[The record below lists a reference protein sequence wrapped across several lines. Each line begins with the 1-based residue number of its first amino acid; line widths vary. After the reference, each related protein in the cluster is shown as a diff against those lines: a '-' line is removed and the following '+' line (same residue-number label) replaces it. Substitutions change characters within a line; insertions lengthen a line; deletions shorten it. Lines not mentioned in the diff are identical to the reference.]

1 MFRPAPAAPRKRR
14 RVIERVLRVRPPF
27 RLDLTVAV
35 LRRFSTNVVD
45 VTSQDGTYRR
55 ALSGFTEAA
64 VVAVRQRDAGELVV
78 RIDCGPGDEER
89 TFALVPRMLGT
100 ERDLATFE
108 RGAESIPWLRDLARR
123 MRGVK
128 PPRYATLWEACVN
141 AVVFQQVSLHAA
153 TAILRRVILEI
164 GEPIERDGIALR
176 AFPTIEAL
184 LEAPDD
190 VLRRAGLSVN
200 KIATLRRVATALQSG
215 SLDEVMLEE
224 RSSTEASAVLC
235 GIKGIGPWTAA
246 VVLLRGLGRLD
257 VFPANDSGVARG
269 LASLAGGAV
278 DIDDTFTRLGDQ
290 RGMLYFHL
298 LLARLETSG
307 EVTGTNW

>member
-1 MFRPAPAAPRKRR
+1 MFRPACAAPRERR
-14 RVIERVLRVRPPF
+14 RVIERVLHVRPPF

-45 VTSQDGTYRR
+45 VTSPDGTYRR
-55 ALSGFTEAA
+55 ALAGFAEPA
-64 VVAVRQRDAGELVV
+64 VVAVRQTNSGELAV
-78 RIDCGPGDEER
+78 RVDCGPGDEER

-100 ERDLATFE
+100 ERDLTTFD
-108 RGAESIPWLRDLARR
+108 RGAESVPWLRDLARR

-153 TAILRRVILEI
+153 TAILRRVILAI

-176 AFPTIEAL
+176 AFPTIDAL

-190 VLRRAGLSVN
+190 TLRGAGLSAN
-200 KIATLRRVATALQSG
+200 KVATLRRVGAALQNG
-215 SLDEVMLEE
+215 ALDEVMLEE
-224 RSSTEASAVLC
+224 RSSAEASAVLC

-278 DIDDTFTRLGDQ
+278 DIDETFAYLGDQ

-298 LLARLETSG
+298 LLARLEASG
-307 EVTGTNW
+307 EVTGTIW

>member
-1 MFRPAPAAPRKRR
+1 MFRSAFAAPRERH
-14 RVIERVLRVRPPF
+14 RVTERVLRVRPPF

-45 VTSQDGTYRR
+45 VTAPDGTYRR
-55 ALSGFTEAA
+55 ALAGFSEPA
-64 VVAVRQRDAGELVV
+64 VVAVRQTGPEELAV
-78 RIDCGPGDEER
+78 RVDCGPGEEER

-100 ERDLATFE
+100 ERELATFE

-164 GEPIERDGIALR
+164 GEPIERDGTALR
-176 AFPTIEAL
+176 AFPTIGAL
-184 LEAPDD
+184 LDAPDD
-190 VLRRAGLSVN
+190 LLRRAGLSVN
-200 KIATLRRVATALQSG
+200 KIATLRRVGAALQSG
-215 SLDEVMLEE
+215 ALDEVMLEE
-224 RSSTEASAVLC
+224 RSSADASALLC

-269 LASLAGGAV
+269 LASLAGDAV
-278 DIDDTFTRLGDQ
+278 DIGETFALLGDQ

-298 LLARLETSG
+298 LLARLEASG
-307 EVTGTNW
+307 EVTGTIW